1 VRTYLPIIVERMVRA
16 RITMPA
22 RDALRLPA

>member
-1 VRTYLPIIVERMVRA
+1 MDDIQSSDWHEDQLNII
-16 RITMPA
+16 A